1 MGERTDKIVDLKE
14 DKRIKDL
21 RNQINELRAANTE
34 LRRQS
39 RNKGL
44 PVNVRDDLFA
54 QIDEN
59 NDLIEELSSKMR
71 HPVIVPV
78 TETTTV
84 AEHNYETDSNF
95 RSTSVRF

>member
-14 DKRIKDL
+14 DKKVKEL
-21 RNQINELRAANTE
+21 RAQINELRAANTE
-34 LRRQS
+34 LRRQT

-54 QIDEN
+54 QIEEN

-71 HPVIVPV
+71 TPTIVPV

-84 AEHNYETDSNF
+84 AEHNYEADSNF
-95 RSTSVRF
+95 RATSVRF